1 VRLEVR
7 VPATSANLGPGFD
20 CLGVA
25 LGTHLRIRFTK
36 AEEFE
41 VAGRG
46 RVHPLPGNLTYRS
59 FLAAYEHVGQDA
71 TPVRIE
77 TVGRYPSARGLGA
90 SASAIVAGLV
100 GARAYG
106 ELDLDDDALAALAV
120 EIEGHPDN
128 VLPAL
133 FGGLVLSVGSTW
145 VRLEPQASIAPVI
158 LVAAEGFKTSSARK
172 VLPEQ
177 IARSDAIANAA
188 ATAALVAVLCG
199 KAPTGILMEATG
211 DRLHEPYRLPLMPAS
226 AKLHDDLRAAGIPA
240 TLSGAGPS
248 LLCLVEKAVQHSA
261 VERIRRLLPDA
272 WKLIT
277 PGWDRVGARVVREG
291 QFRG

>member
-25 LGTHLRIRFTK
+25 LGTHLRIRFSE
-36 AEEFE
+36 ADEFQ

-46 RVHPLPGNLTYRS
+46 RLHPLPGNLTYRS
-59 FLAAYEHVGQDA
+59 FLAAYERAGQDA
-71 TPVRIE
+71 PPVRIE
-77 TVGRYPSARGLGA
+77 TVARYPSARGMGA

-100 GARAYG
+100 GGRAYG
-106 ELDLDDDALAALAV
+106 GLELDDDALAALAV

-133 FGGLVLSVGSTW
+133 LGGLVLSLGSRW
-145 VRLEPQASIAPVI
+145 IRLEPEPSITPVV
-158 LVAAEGFKTSSARK
+158 LVAAEGFKTSSARR

-177 IARSDAIANAA
+177 VARSDAIANAA

-199 KAPTGILMEATG
+199 KAATGILMEATG
-211 DRLHEPYRLPLMPAS
+211 DRIHEPYRLPLMPAS
-226 AKLHDDLRAAGIPA
+226 AKLHEELRAAGIPT

-248 LLCLVEKAVQHSA
+248 LLCLIEKATQHSA
-261 VERIRRLLPDA
+261 VERIRRFLPDG

-277 PGWDRVGARVVREG
+277 PGWDRVGARVV
-291 QFRG
+291 

>member
-1 VRLEVR
+1 VQCEVR
-7 VPATSANLGPGFD
+7 VPATTANLGPGFD

-25 LGTHLRIRFTK
+25 LGTHLRIRFSE
-36 AEEFE
+36 AQQFE

-46 RVHPLPGNLTYRS
+46 RLHPIPGNLTYRS
-59 FLAAYEHVGQDA
+59 FLAAYERAGGSA
-71 TPVRIE
+71 PPVKIE
-77 TVGRYPSARGLGA
+77 TVGRYPSARGMGA

-106 ELDLDDDALAALAV
+106 ELELDDDTLAALGV

-145 VRLEPQASIAPVI
+145 IRLEPNPAIAPVI
-158 LVAAEGFKTSSARK
+158 LVAAEGFKTSSARR

-177 IARSDAIANAA
+177 ISRGDAIANAS
-188 ATAALVAVLCG
+188 ATGALVAVLCG
-199 KAPTGILMEATG
+199 KADARVLMEATR

-226 AKLHDDLRAAGIPA
+226 GKLHEQLRAAGIPT

-248 LLCLVEKAVQHSA
+248 LLCLIEKSGQHSA
-261 VERIRRLLPDA
+261 VERIRRFLPEG

-277 PGWDRVGARVVREG
+277 PGWDLGGARVV
-291 QFRG
+291 